1 MEGRVIEPVAVVVQ
15 HAVGMADDFLAGEAI
30 HIRVGQTAA
39 LGGRVA
45 ERIVTVAGHHRL
57 AAVDQARDIP
67 VAVRMIIRVAGPV
80 AARVPTRPG
89 QQPADAPRPFQA
101 AGEIAAPRVAHR
113 GRVAPVPFLDDPLA
127 VVNIIRLGTQLPV
140 RTAQQLHARSGLP
153 RPLVSRRRFGPAAV
167 VHIFQALAQ
176 AAQAVVSKD
185 RLVVAPREVV

>member
-80 AARVPTRPG
+80 AARVPARTR
-89 QQPADAPRPFQA
+89 QQPSNAPRPFQA
-101 AGEIAAPRVAHR
+101 PAQVGPARIGHRRRVSAVPLLDHPHAVINIARGALERVFEVLQSLPQPAQPIIHEFALPRV
-113 GRVAPVPFLDDPLA
+113 G
-127 VVNIIRLGTQLPV
+127 GY
-140 RTAQQLHARSGLP
+140 
-153 RPLVSRRRFGPAAV
+153 
-167 VHIFQALAQ
+167 
-176 AAQAVVSKD
+176 
-185 RLVVAPREVV
+185 